1 MSGDLGEFF
10 SLIGKAKQEKEDEF
24 RSLVG
29 DIDIDSIFKEAKK
42 SVEEDK
48 KKKIKEEK
56 QAKALEAWLYAEPK
70 VEDKKEEVNPEPEEE
85 VVEEA
90 EDTLEI
96 EDLYGNPKFEV
107 IDIIKPEPL
116 GKTKIAEEQTD
127 IVEEN
132 DTISKALNLLE
143 KLKTKEEIQEQ
154 TTDPEII
161 RIRGELEYLKNLV
174 NAQGGGGEVRL
185 EFLDDVDRDTT
196 KVDGKFL
203 KYQSSTGKWVGADAS
218 GGAGSQTLDET
229 LGLGNTS
236 SIGMSVGVV
245 TATSFDGTATFA
257 TSSGISTEAVSAGI
271 ATFATSAGIATE
283 AVSAGIATDARGL
296 TGTPNITVGNVIG
309 VAATFTGNVSIG
321 GTLNYE
327 DVSNIDVV
335 GLITARSGI
344 EFGLAGVGG
353 TITESGDAEFAGI
366 VTATRVHVGVD
377 TGFFNEDLVVNG
389 DARVTGILTV
399 GSGSITL
406 NPNTKQVTGIDEFIV
421 GSGASIS
428 LAPFLSQKGKFEID
442 YSTINLN
449 GYGSLSGTYNR
460 QSTSFY
466 LITAPSNSG
475 SARFFNGSGYYY
487 FLHESDNSKI
497 IIYNTV
503 DRYWSVIH
511 SSGSD
516 FSSPSAYQ
524 VVSPVTQSVFIH
536 PYRTTLDGTGRL
548 YPVATSGIEYATT
561 IVGQTSLLGIST
573 ATTLNVTGVSTFQDA
588 VHLDQVIL
596 PEGLISSDITT
607 TTTTSESAINSF
619 SASDYRSAKYQ
630 IQITQGSNYHTTE
643 VSIVHDGSDSYGT
656 EYGTIKT
663 GSSLAS
669 FNTDISGGNVRL
681 LATPASSSSTVFKLI
696 RTLIEV

>member
-70 VEDKKEEVNPEPEEE
+70 VEDKKEEVEPEEK

-132 DTISKALNLLE
+132 DTIGKALNLLG
-143 KLKTKEEIQEQ
+143 KLKTKEEIREQ

-185 EFLDDVDRDTT
+185 EFLDDVDRDTA

-218 GGAGSQTLDET
+218 GGGGGGSQTLDEVLT
-229 LGLGNTS
+229 EGNTS
-236 SIGMSVGVV
+236 SLGMNVGVV
-245 TATSFDGTATFA
+245 TATSFDGT
-257 TSSGISTEAVSAGI
+257 

-406 NPNTKQVTGIDEFIV
+406 DPNTKRIEGIE
-421 GSGASIS
+421 
-428 LAPFLSQKGKFEID
+428 E
-442 YSTINLN
+442 
-449 GYGSLSGTYNR
+449 
-460 QSTSFY
+460 
-466 LITAPSNSG
+466 
-475 SARFFNGSGYYY
+475 
-487 FLHESDNSKI
+487 I
-497 IIYNTV
+497 IIGIANTITIKQ
-503 DRYWSVIH
+503 DSEGGIEFTDQSGEQKSVGI
-511 SSGSD
+511 GTT
-516 FSSPSAYQ
+516 
-524 VVSPVTQSVFIH
+524 VSIN
-536 PYRTTLDGTGRL
+536 
-548 YPVATSGIEYATT
+548 TSGI
-561 IVGQTSLLGIST
+561 IT
-573 ATTLNVTGVSTFQDA
+573 ATSFVGNSITFDN
-588 VHLDQVIL
+588 
-596 PEGLISSDITT
+596 GLISSVVTT
-607 TTTTSESAINSF
+607 TTTTSESSIDSF

-643 VSIVHDGSDSYGT
+643 VNIVHDGSDSYGT

-663 GSSLAS
+663 GSSLS
-669 FNTDISGGNVRL
+669 TFNTDISGGNVRL

>member
-70 VEDKKEEVNPEPEEE
+70 VEDKKEEVEPEEK

-132 DTISKALNLLE
+132 DTIGKALNLLG

-185 EFLDDVDRDTT
+185 EFLDDVDRDTA
-196 KVDGKFL
+196 KVNGKFL
-203 KYQSSTGKWVGADAS
+203 KYDSSTGKWVGANAS

-257 TSSGISTEAVSAGI
+257 TSSGIATEAVSAGI

-296 TGTPNITVGNVIG
+296 TGTPNIIVGNVIG
-309 VAATFTGNVSIG
+309 VAATFTGNVSVG

-335 GLITARSGI
+335 GLITARSGV

-353 TITESGDAEFAGI
+353 TITGSGDAEFAGI
-366 VTATRVHVGVD
+366 VTSTKVHVGVD

-406 NPNTKQVTGIDEFIV
+406 DPNTKRIEGIE
-421 GSGASIS
+421 
-428 LAPFLSQKGKFEID
+428 E
-442 YSTINLN
+442 
-449 GYGSLSGTYNR
+449 
-460 QSTSFY
+460 
-466 LITAPSNSG
+466 
-475 SARFFNGSGYYY
+475 
-487 FLHESDNSKI
+487 I
-497 IIYNTV
+497 IIGIANTITIKQ
-503 DRYWSVIH
+503 DSEGGIEFTDQSGEQKSVGI
-511 SSGSD
+511 GTT
-516 FSSPSAYQ
+516 
-524 VVSPVTQSVFIH
+524 VSIN
-536 PYRTTLDGTGRL
+536 
-548 YPVATSGIEYATT
+548 TSGI
-561 IVGQTSLLGIST
+561 IT
-573 ATTLNVTGVSTFQDA
+573 ATSFVGNSITFDN
-588 VHLDQVIL
+588 
-596 PEGLISSDITT
+596 GLISSVVTT
-607 TTTTSESAINSF
+607 TTTTSESSIDSF

-643 VSIVHDGSDSYGT
+643 VNIVHDGSDSYGT

-663 GSSLAS
+663 GSSLS
-669 FNTDISGGNVRL
+669 TFNTDISGGNVRL

>member
-132 DTISKALNLLE
+132 DTISKALNLLG
-143 KLKTKEEIQEQ
+143 KLKTKEEIQEE

-185 EFLDDVDRDTT
+185 EFLDDVDRDTA

-309 VAATFTGNVSIG
+309 VAATFTGNVSVG

-335 GLITARSGI
+335 GLITARSGV

-353 TITESGDAEFAGI
+353 TITGSGDAEFAGI
-366 VTATRVHVGVD
+366 VTSTKVHVGVD

-406 NPNTKQVTGIDEFIV
+406 DPNTKRIEGIE
-421 GSGASIS
+421 
-428 LAPFLSQKGKFEID
+428 E
-442 YSTINLN
+442 
-449 GYGSLSGTYNR
+449 
-460 QSTSFY
+460 
-466 LITAPSNSG
+466 
-475 SARFFNGSGYYY
+475 
-487 FLHESDNSKI
+487 I
-497 IIYNTV
+497 IIGIANTITIKQ
-503 DRYWSVIH
+503 DSEGGIEFTDQSGEQKSVGI
-511 SSGSD
+511 GTT
-516 FSSPSAYQ
+516 
-524 VVSPVTQSVFIH
+524 VSIN
-536 PYRTTLDGTGRL
+536 
-548 YPVATSGIEYATT
+548 TSGI
-561 IVGQTSLLGIST
+561 IT
-573 ATTLNVTGVSTFQDA
+573 ATSFVGNSITFDN
-588 VHLDQVIL
+588 
-596 PEGLISSDITT
+596 GLISSVVTT
-607 TTTTSESAINSF
+607 TTTTSESSIDSF

-643 VSIVHDGSDSYGT
+643 VNIVHDGSDSYGT

>member
-70 VEDKKEEVNPEPEEE
+70 VEDKKEEVEPEEK
-85 VVEEA
+85 VVEES

-132 DTISKALNLLE
+132 DTIGKALNLLG

-174 NAQGGGGEVRL
+174 NAQGGGGEVNLRY
-185 EFLDDVDRDTT
+185 LDDIVGIATNLNDYN
-196 KVDGKFL
+196 GKFL
-203 KYQSSTGKWVGADAS
+203 KIDTSNKKQPFVFANTS
-218 GGAGSQTLDET
+218 GGGGGGGSQTLDEVLT
-229 LGLGNTS
+229 EGNTS
-236 SIGMSVGVV
+236 SLGMNVGVV
-245 TATSFDGTATFA
+245 TATSFDGT
-257 TSSGISTEAVSAGI
+257 

-309 VAATFTGNVSIG
+309 VAATFTGNVSVG

-335 GLITARSGI
+335 GLITARSGV

-353 TITESGDAEFAGI
+353 TITGSGDAEFAGI
-366 VTATRVHVGVD
+366 VTSTKVHVGVD

-406 NPNTKQVTGIDEFIV
+406 DPNTKRIEGIE
-421 GSGASIS
+421 
-428 LAPFLSQKGKFEID
+428 E
-442 YSTINLN
+442 
-449 GYGSLSGTYNR
+449 
-460 QSTSFY
+460 
-466 LITAPSNSG
+466 
-475 SARFFNGSGYYY
+475 
-487 FLHESDNSKI
+487 I
-497 IIYNTV
+497 IIGIANTITIKQ
-503 DRYWSVIH
+503 DSEGGIEFTDQSGEQKSVGI
-511 SSGSD
+511 GTT
-516 FSSPSAYQ
+516 
-524 VVSPVTQSVFIH
+524 VSIN
-536 PYRTTLDGTGRL
+536 
-548 YPVATSGIEYATT
+548 TSGI
-561 IVGQTSLLGIST
+561 IT
-573 ATTLNVTGVSTFQDA
+573 ATSFVGNSITFDN
-588 VHLDQVIL
+588 
-596 PEGLISSDITT
+596 GLISSVVTT
-607 TTTTSESAINSF
+607 TTTTSESSIDSF

-643 VSIVHDGSDSYGT
+643 VNIVHDGSDSYGT

-663 GSSLAS
+663 GSSLS
-669 FNTDISGGNVRL
+669 TFNTDISGGNVRL

>member
-132 DTISKALNLLE
+132 DTISKALNLLG
-143 KLKTKEEIQEQ
+143 KLKTKEEIQEE

-185 EFLDDVDRDTT
+185 EFLDDVDRDTA

-309 VAATFTGNVSIG
+309 VAATFTGNVSVG

-335 GLITARSGI
+335 GLITARSGV

-353 TITESGDAEFAGI
+353 TITGSGDAEFAGI
-366 VTATRVHVGVD
+366 VTSTKVHVGVD

-406 NPNTKQVTGIDEFIV
+406 DPNTKRIEGIE
-421 GSGASIS
+421 
-428 LAPFLSQKGKFEID
+428 E
-442 YSTINLN
+442 
-449 GYGSLSGTYNR
+449 
-460 QSTSFY
+460 
-466 LITAPSNSG
+466 
-475 SARFFNGSGYYY
+475 
-487 FLHESDNSKI
+487 I
-497 IIYNTV
+497 IIGIANTITIKQ
-503 DRYWSVIH
+503 DSEGGIEFTDQSGEQKSVGI
-511 SSGSD
+511 GTT
-516 FSSPSAYQ
+516 
-524 VVSPVTQSVFIH
+524 VSIN
-536 PYRTTLDGTGRL
+536 
-548 YPVATSGIEYATT
+548 TSGI
-561 IVGQTSLLGIST
+561 IT
-573 ATTLNVTGVSTFQDA
+573 ATSFVGNSITFDN
-588 VHLDQVIL
+588 
-596 PEGLISSDITT
+596 GLISSVVTT
-607 TTTTSESAINSF
+607 TTTTSESSIDSF

-643 VSIVHDGSDSYGT
+643 VNIVHDGSDSYGT
-656 EYGTIKT
+656 EYATLKT
-663 GSSLAS
+663 GETLSTFS
-669 FNTDISGGNVRL
+669 TDISGGNVRL
-681 LATPASSSSTVFKLI
+681 LATPSSSTSTVFKFTKTAI
-696 RTLIEV
+696 VV

>member
-132 DTISKALNLLE
+132 DTISKALNLLG
-143 KLKTKEEIQEQ
+143 KLKTKEEIQEE

-185 EFLDDVDRDTT
+185 EFLDDVDRDTA

-428 LAPFLSQKGKFEID
+428 LAPFLTQKGRFEID

-487 FLHESDNSKI
+487 FLHETDNSKI

-511 SSGSD
+511 SNGSD

-588 VHLDQVIL
+588 VHLDEVVL

>member
-132 DTISKALNLLE
+132 DTISKALNLLG
-143 KLKTKEEIQEQ
+143 KLKTKEEIQEE

-185 EFLDDVDRDTT
+185 EFLDDVDRDTA

-309 VAATFTGNVSIG
+309 VAATFTGNVSVG

-335 GLITARSGI
+335 GLITARSGV

-353 TITESGDAEFAGI
+353 TITGSGDAEFAGI
-366 VTATRVHVGVD
+366 VTSTKVHVGVD

-406 NPNTKQVTGIDEFIV
+406 DPNTKRIEGIE
-421 GSGASIS
+421 
-428 LAPFLSQKGKFEID
+428 E
-442 YSTINLN
+442 
-449 GYGSLSGTYNR
+449 
-460 QSTSFY
+460 
-466 LITAPSNSG
+466 
-475 SARFFNGSGYYY
+475 
-487 FLHESDNSKI
+487 I
-497 IIYNTV
+497 IIGIANTITIKQ
-503 DRYWSVIH
+503 DSEGGIEFTDQSGEQKSVGI
-511 SSGSD
+511 GTT
-516 FSSPSAYQ
+516 
-524 VVSPVTQSVFIH
+524 VSIN
-536 PYRTTLDGTGRL
+536 
-548 YPVATSGIEYATT
+548 TSGI
-561 IVGQTSLLGIST
+561 IT
-573 ATTLNVTGVSTFQDA
+573 ATSFVGNSITFDN
-588 VHLDQVIL
+588 
-596 PEGLISSDITT
+596 GLISSVVTT
-607 TTTTSESAINSF
+607 TTTTSESSIDSF